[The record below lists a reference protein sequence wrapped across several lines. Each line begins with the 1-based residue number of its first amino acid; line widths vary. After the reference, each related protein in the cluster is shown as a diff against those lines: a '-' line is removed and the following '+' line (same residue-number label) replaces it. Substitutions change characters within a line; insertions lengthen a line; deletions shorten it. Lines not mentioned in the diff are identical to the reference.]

1 MPCSPCASPVSTA
14 TGTPIGA
21 SAAKTARPQIK
32 TAPPYHKN
40 PQHDCITLDRT
51 RERSP
56 RRFDHTDAVTKA
68 SAPTVTGCLA
78 AEARMSANTKLFQQK
93 MKASKPAAAIPG
105 PASGTAMRVNALHHE
120 CPATR

>member
-1 MPCSPCASPVSTA
+1 SCQELGGASSAPTPCSPCASPVSTA

-51 RERSP
+51 LRVRTLHSFCANDAKCALYRASLTP
-56 RRFDHTDAVTKA
+56 SDPILQRRK
-68 SAPTVTGCLA
+68 SAMTGGRPWRPPH
-78 AEARMSANTKLFQQK
+78 ARIL
-93 MKASKPAAAIPG
+93 P
-105 PASGTAMRVNALHHE
+105 
-120 CPATR
+120 